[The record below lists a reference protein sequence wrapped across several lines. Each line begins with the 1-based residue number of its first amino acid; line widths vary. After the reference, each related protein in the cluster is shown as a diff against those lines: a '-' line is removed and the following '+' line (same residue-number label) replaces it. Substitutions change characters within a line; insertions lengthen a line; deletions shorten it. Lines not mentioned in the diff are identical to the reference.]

1 MAEDLIAKYIF
12 KAEGINEVKA
22 QAAQLG
28 GYLQNQGSS
37 AGNAFSSSFKGT
49 LGKINVGQMAGTMA
63 AGAVAAAPIALATG
77 LAHATSVA
85 AGFEQSMAN
94 VASVTGGGA
103 DSIARLSEV
112 AREAGASSV
121 FSASEAGDAMYY
133 LASAGMNAD
142 QISASLGDTLNL
154 AAAGGMGLA
163 DATEIVTSTLAQ
175 YNMDA
180 DEAGRVSN
188 VLAAAAAGSNTT
200 IGQMGAGM
208 SYAGPMANALGMSLE
223 DTSAAM
229 MVLANAGIKGE
240 RGGTALRGVLSS
252 LMDISPKAAEALD
265 GMGLSVEDVDPALHS
280 FDEIMATLQEHGMTS
295 ADAVKIFGREASSA
309 AIKLVEGADDINKF
323 SDSITG
329 TNKASQMAATQTET
343 FQGAMKMLGS
353 AVEEAEIAVGNA
365 LLPTLTNAVT
375 GFTGGVRWATEFGST
390 VASAFS
396 NITGSLPDIDWTM
409 LIPPIAML
417 EGLDAL
423 DNKIGEVLSG
433 GTETRGLVGAFVGDI
448 TGALSDGL
456 KSASGQVQIGGEWMK
471 DMADVQAARDAGKL
485 TAQEYLQ
492 GLKDITVSGANMKGP
507 TTGLMDSLQK
517 FATTGKLTTDQYKES
532 LSSVS
537 EIYEQVGDAAA
548 DMTGPLTE
556 GFEEGTVSAEDY
568 IAILEDMSTVAE
580 KLGDGADEALE
591 PLTQAFEDGAVSAK
605 EYKDI
610 MDDVANAVTSLGSD
624 FDSIAGPI
632 QEAFSQGEISATQ
645 YQDAI
650 NSISDVHAQL
660 GESTEYVAGP
670 ITDMFE
676 SGEISAD
683 EYITAL
689 DGVLSGSKEF
699 GTEFTRQMADLNAN
713 AGNMSADE
721 YLAAFNDIIAD
732 LGVDI
737 EKELK
742 EIDAEGAGE
751 EAGEDFAA
759 GFLAGTATLEGG
771 FTKQAMDSMH
781 AAGMMYNYATGQY
794 ESRSG
799 GVSSKGVASIQVG
812 SENPLTVEYKLYNG
826 RHILNVRDN
835 NGNLLASEDWGFTSG
850 QTLDETIV
858 AMLAQI
864 VDRDVLKASQ
874 AAAIESITPEQ
885 RLQLEG
891 EVILDV
897 AENVILNP
905 YERWGS
911 PQHMASKFQEYR
923 DAIEPELLANVYAM
937 ENNLREEGKAGWE
950 QAWADILDPASTES
964 QIEMALEVLQLD
976 DYGLELVDRIR
987 RGMDFSGVWV
997 NFADEMEKI
1006 AQEGAAVF
1014 SDNFVG
1020 EDEAQTMIDRL
1031 TWAMTQDP
1039 AAFEEAGG
1047 KTALQ
1052 YWEGL
1057 QTELDKLE
1065 ALITA
1070 EADPSQI
1077 AAQRELIAQI
1087 IGDHPYQIQVEA
1099 EVNAFGG
1106 PIAKGPV
1113 DEDGN
1118 PITLASLLFGTDADR
1133 RREIERDDLWWKNE
1147 VMPQMEDHID
1157 KMLAAATSGYA
1168 DDYEAAKENAKLL
1181 YQVQD
1186 TYADMMTK
1194 RQNQLISDL
1203 RSGQI
1208 GIMEFNELWDKL
1220 NQKQEESKKKV
1231 DELSDKYGNLAKTT
1245 AESMDD
1251 CCEAMSAFGKAQ
1263 EASSDMFF
1271 KSYIGPT
1278 ENYAPWLAET
1288 GEYDK
1293 RISVGFDFPDD
1304 IDQKVAEHLASHP
1317 VDADVTLSASD
1328 ESISSGLSALAE
1340 KVKTF
1345 AKGGVEGAVSIA
1357 TTFAPPTE
1365 EEISNVITS
1374 LEEADATIIPGA
1386 DLNQDDLY
1394 NIVTEINTTETAI
1407 PVGINATQFWNE
1419 YMSIVTRIS
1428 SWKVYIPVDVSVVAN
1443 IPALASQIKAE
1454 ILAGLQS

>member
-12 KAEGINEVKA
+12 QAEGINAVKA

-28 GYLQNQGSS
+28 GYLQAEGQKGG
-37 AGNAFSSSFKGT
+37 AAFSKSFKSN
-49 LGKINVGQMAGTMA
+49 LSAQNFGKIAGTMA
-63 AGAVAAAPIALATG
+63 AGAVAAAPIALAAG

-133 LASAGMNAD
+133 LASAGMNEQ
-142 QISASLGDTLNL
+142 QIAASLGDTLQL

-175 YNMDA
+175 FGMGA
-180 DEAGRVSN
+180 DEAGRASN
-188 VLAAAAAGSNTT
+188 VMAAAAAASNTT
-200 IGQMGAGM
+200 IGQLGAGM
-208 SYAGPMANALGMSLE
+208 GYVGPVAAALGFSLE
-223 DTSAAM
+223 ETTAAM
-229 MVLANAGIKGE
+229 GLLANAGIKGE
-240 RGGTALRGVLSS
+240 RGGTALRGALSALS
-252 LMDISPKAAEALD
+252 LPSDTAAAALEE
-265 GMGLSVEDVDPALHS
+265 MGLSIEDVDPSMNSLTDIIGKLEGGS
-280 FDEIMATLQEHGMTS
+280 MT
-295 ADAVKIFGREASSA
+295 AAQAVAIFGREAGPSMLALVSQGTA
-309 AIKLVEGADDINKF
+309 ALEEMEGK
-323 SDSITG
+323 ITG

-343 FQGAMKMLGS
+343 FQGAMKMFSS
-353 AVEEAEIAVGNA
+353 AVEEAEITVGNA
-365 LLPTLTNAVT
+365 LLPSLTEAVT
-375 GFTGGVRWATEFGST
+375 GFTEGVRWATEWGST
-390 VASAFS
+390 ISSAMEG
-396 NITGSLPDIDWTM
+396 ITGIKPDWSDWIFTGDNV
-409 LIPPIAML
+409 L
-417 EGLDAL
+417 EGLSAVDT
-423 DNKIGEVLSG
+423 KIGEVLSG
-433 GTETRGLVGAFVGDI
+433 GTETRGLVGSFVGDV

-456 KSASGQVQIGGEWMK
+456 RSAAGQVQIGGEWMK

-485 TAQEYLQ
+485 TAQEYLKA
-492 GLKDITVSGANMKGP
+492 LKDVSVAGANIEGP
-507 TTGLMDSLQK
+507 TTGLMDSLQE

-537 EIYEQVGDAAA
+537 EIYSQVGDAAD

-556 GFEEGTVSAEDY
+556 GFENGTVSAEDY
-568 IAILEDMSTVAE
+568 ISILEDMSTVSE
-580 KLGDGADEALE
+580 KLGDGADEALK
-591 PLTQAFEDGAVSAK
+591 PLNQAFEDGTVSAE

-632 QEAFSQGEISATQ
+632 QDAFSQGEISATQ

-660 GESTEYVAGP
+660 GESTEYVTGP
-670 ITDMFE
+670 ITEMFE

-683 EYITAL
+683 EYINAL

-713 AGNMSADE
+713 AGNMSAEE
-721 YLAAFNDIIAD
+721 YLAAFDDIITD

-742 EIDAEGAGE
+742 DVDAEGAGE

-771 FTKQAMDSMH
+771 FTKQAMDSMR

-864 VDRDVLKASQ
+864 VDRDVLRASQ
-874 AAAIESITPEQ
+874 NTALESITPEQ

-905 YERWGS
+905 YEVWGS
-911 PQHMASKFQEYR
+911 AQHMSTKIREYV
-923 DAIEPELLANVYAM
+923 DTISDDLISNVYVM

-950 QAWADILDPASTES
+950 EAWAIILDPDSTLL
-964 QIEMALEVLQLD
+964 QIEDALDVLQLD
-976 DYGLELVDRIR
+976 EYGLELVDRIR
-987 RGMDFSGVWV
+987 RGMDFSGVWID
-997 NFADEMEKI
+997 FSDEMEKI
-1006 AQEGAAVF
+1006 AQEGADVF

-1020 EDEAQTMIDRL
+1020 EDEVQAMVDRL
-1031 TWAMTQDP
+1031 TWAMTQNPD
-1039 AAFEEAGG
+1039 AFEDAGG
-1047 KTALQ
+1047 ITALQ

-1057 QTELDKLE
+1057 QAELDKLD
-1065 ALITA
+1065 AMIA
-1070 EADPSQI
+1070 ADVDPAQI
-1077 AAQRELIAQI
+1077 AAQRDLIAAI
-1087 IGDHPYQIQVEA
+1087 IADHPYQIQVEA

-1106 PIAKGPV
+1106 PIAQGPV

-1157 KMLAAATSGYA
+1157 QMLAAATSGYA
-1168 DDYEAAKENAKLL
+1168 DDYEAAKENANLL
-1181 YQVQD
+1181 YDIQD
-1186 TYADMMTK
+1186 KYANMMTA
-1194 RQNQLISDL
+1194 RQNQLISEL

-1208 GIMEFNELWDKL
+1208 GIMEFNDLWDAL
-1220 NQKQEESKKKV
+1220 NAKQDESKENV

-1245 AESMDD
+1245 AESMGD
-1251 CCEAMSAFGKAQ
+1251 CCDAMSAFGKAQ

-1271 KSYIGPT
+1271 GSYIGPT
-1278 ENYAPWLAET
+1278 ENYVPWLVET

-1304 IDQKVAEHLASHP
+1304 IDQQVSEYLAAHP
-1317 VDADVTLSASD
+1317 VEGDITLVATD
-1328 ESISSGLSALAE
+1328 DSISESLSGIVDKMKLFSGENIPKILTALSPPSDDSISEVIGA
-1340 KVKTF
+1340 
-1345 AKGGVEGAVSIA
+1345 VEGIDS
-1357 TTFAPPTE
+1357 
-1365 EEISNVITS
+1365 
-1374 LEEADATIIPGA
+1374 TIVPGA
-1386 DLNQDDLY
+1386 ELNQDDLY
-1394 NIVTEINTTETAI
+1394 NIVTEINSTDTAI
-1407 PVGINATQFWNE
+1407 PVGLNASQFWRD
-1419 YMSIVTRIS
+1419 YSSIVRQIS
-1428 SWKVYIPVDVSVVAN
+1428 NWKVYIPVDVSVVAN
-1443 IPALASQIKAE
+1443 IPALVSQIKAE

>member
-133 LASAGMNAD
+133 LASAGMNEQ
-142 QISASLGDTLNL
+142 QIAASLGDTLQL

-163 DATEIVTSTLAQ
+163 ESTEIVTSTLAQ
-175 YNMDA
+175 FGMEA
-180 DEAGRVSN
+180 DEAGRASN
-188 VLAAAAAGSNTT
+188 VMAAAAAASNTT
-200 IGQMGAGM
+200 IAQLGAGM
-208 SYAGPMANALGMSLE
+208 GYVGPVAASLGMSLE
-223 DTSAAM
+223 ETTAAM
-229 MVLANAGIKGE
+229 GLLANAGIKGE
-240 RGGTALRGVLSS
+240 RGGTALRGALSA
-252 LMDISPKAAEALD
+252 LMQPSKTAAGALEE
-265 GMGLSVEDVDPALHS
+265 MGLSIEDVDPAANSLTDIIGKLEGGS
-280 FDEIMATLQEHGMTS
+280 MT
-295 ADAVKIFGREASSA
+295 AAQAVAIFGREAGPSMLALVSQGSA
-309 AIKLVEGADDINKF
+309 ALEKME
-323 SDSITG
+323 DSITG
-329 TNKASQMAATQTET
+329 TNKASQMAATQTDT

-353 AVEEAEIAVGNA
+353 AVEEAEITVGNA
-365 LLPTLTNAVT
+365 LLPSLTGAVQ
-375 GFTGGVRWATEFGST
+375 GFTEGVKWATEWGST
-390 VASAFS
+390 ISGAFEG
-396 NITGSLPDIDWTM
+396 ITGSEIDWKM
-409 LIPPIAML
+409 LVPPMAIL

-423 DNKIGEVLSG
+423 DNKLGEVLSG
-433 GTETRGLVGAFVGDI
+433 GTETRGLVGSFVGDV

-456 KSASGQVQIGGEWMK
+456 KSASGQIQIGGEWMK

-492 GLKDITVSGANMKGP
+492 GLKEVSSAGMKGP
-507 TTGLMDSLQK
+507 TTGLMDSLQE

-556 GFEEGTVSAEDY
+556 GFESGKVSAEDY
-568 IAILEDMSTVAE
+568 ITILEDMSAVSE

-591 PLTQAFEDGAVSAK
+591 PLNQAFEDGTISAE

-632 QEAFSQGEISATQ
+632 QDAFSQGEISATQ

-660 GESTEYVAGP
+660 GESTEYVTGP
-670 ITDMFE
+670 ITEMFE

-683 EYITAL
+683 EYIKAL
-689 DGVLSGSKEF
+689 DDVLAGSKEF

-742 EIDAEGAGE
+742 DVDAEGAGKTV
-751 EAGEDFAA
+751 GEDFNA
-759 GFLAGTATLEGG
+759 GLIEALRTGKPQTEAELQYLNSFRQVGEGTP
-771 FTKQAMDSMH
+771 KQATSEFEVEGVTTTVTFKP
-781 AAGMMYNYATGQY
+781 ASNYPVQVIVGGVALGSFKTY
-794 ESRSG
+794 EDALDAMKKEHGLLMGLADPNAFRIAYLEAVAEGSRSAQLRTSAKEELIELG
-799 GVSSKGVASIQVG
+799 IQ
-812 SENPLTVEYKLYNG
+812 PA
-826 RHILNVRDN
+826 
-835 NGNLLASEDWGFTSG
+835 LLA
-850 QTLDETIV
+850 TI
-858 AMLAQI
+858 Q
-864 VDRDVLKASQ
+864 D
-874 AAAIESITPEQ
+874 
-885 RLQLEG
+885 
-891 EVILDV
+891 
-897 AENVILNP
+897 P
-905 YERWGS
+905 YVTWGS
-911 PQHMASKFQEYR
+911 PQHMVSKFQEYR
-923 DAIEPELLANVYAM
+923 NTIEPELLANVYAM

-976 DYGLELVDRIR
+976 EYGLELVDRIR
-987 RGMDFSGVWV
+987 RGMDFSGVWID
-997 NFADEMEKI
+997 FADEMEKI

-1014 SDNFVG
+1014 SDNFIG
-1020 EDEAQTMIDRL
+1020 EDEAQTMIDRY

-1039 AAFEEAGG
+1039 EAFEEAGG

-1057 QTELDKLE
+1057 QAELDKLE

-1070 EADPSQI
+1070 NADPAQI
-1077 AAQRELIAQI
+1077 ADQRELIAQI

-1106 PIAKGPV
+1106 PLAIGPV

-1181 YQVQD
+1181 YQIQD

-1208 GIMEFNELWDKL
+1208 GIMEFNEQWDKL

-1263 EASSDMFF
+1263 EASSDMFYR
-1271 KSYIGPT
+1271 SYIGPT
-1278 ENYAPWLAET
+1278 ENYAAWLAET
-1288 GEYDK
+1288 GEYDR
-1293 RISVGFDFPDD
+1293 RIKVGFDFPDD
-1304 IDQKVAEHLASHP
+1304 IDQRVAEYLASHP

-1328 ESISSGLSALAE
+1328 DAISAGLSNISDRIKTFMGEKALSISAAFL
-1340 KVKTF
+1340 
-1345 AKGGVEGAVSIA
+1345 
-1357 TTFAPPTE
+1357 PPTE
-1365 EEISNVITS
+1365 EEISNVITP
-1374 LEEADATIIPGA
+1374 LEEADATIVPGA

-1394 NIVTEINTTETAI
+1394 NIVTEINETQTAI
-1407 PVGINATQFWNE
+1407 PVGLDATQFWNE

>member
-1 MAEDLIAKYIF
+1 LAEDLISKYIF

-28 GYLQNQGSS
+28 GYLQSQGSS

-49 LGKINVGQMAGTMA
+49 LGKINVGQIAGTMA
-63 AGAVAAAPIALATG
+63 AGAVAAAPLALAAG
-77 LAHATSVA
+77 LAQATSVA

-180 DEAGRVSN
+180 NEAGRVSN

-208 SYAGPMANALGMSLE
+208 SYAGPLANALGISLE

-375 GFTGGVRWATEFGST
+375 GFTEGVRWATEFGST

-396 NITGSLPDIDWTM
+396 NITGSLPDIDWKM

-591 PLTQAFEDGAVSAK
+591 PLTQAFEDGSVSAK

-610 MDDVANAVTSLGSD
+610 MDDVANAVSSLGSD

-632 QEAFSQGEISATQ
+632 QDAFSKGEISATQ
-645 YQDAI
+645 YQNAI
-650 NSISDVHAQL
+650 NSISNVHAQL
-660 GESTEYVAGP
+660 GESTEYVTGP
-670 ITDMFE
+670 ITKMFE
-676 SGEISAD
+676 SGEISAA
-683 EYITAL
+683 EYIKAL

-721 YLAAFNDIIAD
+721 YLAAFNDIITD

-742 EIDAEGAGE
+742 DVDAEGAGK
-751 EAGEDFAA
+751 EAGEDFNA
-759 GFLAGTATLEGG
+759 GLIEALRTGKPQTEAELQYMNSFRQVGEGTP
-771 FTKQAMDSMH
+771 KQATSEFEVEGVTTTVTFKP
-781 AAGMMYNYATGQY
+781 ASNYPVRVIVGGVGLGSFKTY
-794 ESRSG
+794 EDALDAMKKEHGVLFGLADPNAFRIAYLEAVAEGSRSAQLRTSAKEELIELG
-799 GVSSKGVASIQVG
+799 IQ
-812 SENPLTVEYKLYNG
+812 PA
-826 RHILNVRDN
+826 
-835 NGNLLASEDWGFTSG
+835 LLA
-850 QTLDETIV
+850 TI
-858 AMLAQI
+858 Q
-864 VDRDVLKASQ
+864 D
-874 AAAIESITPEQ
+874 
-885 RLQLEG
+885 
-891 EVILDV
+891 
-897 AENVILNP
+897 P
-905 YERWGS
+905 YVTWGS

-1006 AQEGAAVF
+1006 AQEGADVF

-1106 PIAKGPV
+1106 PLAIGPV

-1245 AESMDD
+1245 AEAGED
-1251 CCEAMSAFGKAQ
+1251 CCEAMSEFGKAQ

-1345 AKGGVEGAVSIA
+1345 AKGGVEGAVSI
-1357 TTFAPPTE
+1357 TTMFAPPTE
-1365 EEISNVITS
+1365 EEISNVTTP